1 MAEDKKEESAE
12 MQGLAVKMLQART
25 LVISQ
30 GVTSELTQR
39 ILTQLVLLEQDD
51 PEAPITIFINS
62 PGGEV
67 FSGFAIFDML
77 RFLFSPVQSP
87 QL

>member
-1 MAEDKKEESAE
+1 

-39 ILTQLVLLEQDD
+39 ILTTGTFGARRPRGPHNNIHQ
-51 PEAPITIFINS
+51 
-62 PGGEV
+62 
-67 FSGFAIFDML
+67 FSWW
-77 RFLFSPVQSP
+77 
-87 QL
+87 

>member
-1 MAEDKKEESAE
+1 MPTFDQLKSTQIPVTAEEKKEDSPE

-39 ILTQLVLLEQDD
+39 ILTQLVLL
-51 PEAPITIFINS
+51 
-62 PGGEV
+62 
-67 FSGFAIFDML
+67 
-77 RFLFSPVQSP
+77 
-87 QL
+87 

>member
-1 MAEDKKEESAE
+1 MPTFDKLTSTQISTMAEDKKEESAE

-25 LVISQ
+25 LVLSQ

-51 PEAPITIFINS
+51 PGPHNNIHQ
-62 PGGEV
+62 
-67 FSGFAIFDML
+67 FSWW
-77 RFLFSPVQSP
+77 
-87 QL
+87 